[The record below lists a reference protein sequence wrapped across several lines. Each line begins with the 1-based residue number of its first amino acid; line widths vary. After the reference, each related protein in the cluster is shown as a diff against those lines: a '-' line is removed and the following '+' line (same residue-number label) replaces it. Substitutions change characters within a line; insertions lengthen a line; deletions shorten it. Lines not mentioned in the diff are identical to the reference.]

1 MQLKHVRIFDNL
13 VSKKQIDEIFDFCKN
28 QSYKRTELD
37 RPGLPYTGL
46 ISNLELENNLV
57 KFLLKVTNSKEDKL
71 TRAYINLFIHDEKPY
86 YHQDEP
92 KPGAKTL
99 LYYANPQ
106 PKNYDDL
113 GETFF
118 IIDNEIQGVFPVP
131 GRIVIFDAEVWHKAT
146 PLRTD
151 DRYTVAL
158 KWSN

>member
-28 QSYKRTELD
+28 QSYK
-37 RPGLPYTGL
+37 
-46 ISNLELENNLV
+46 
-57 KFLLKVTNSKEDKL
+57 
-71 TRAYINLFIHDEKPY
+71 
-86 YHQDEP
+86 P